1 VSTIKLDYAQINK
14 IAGIPLR
21 RSVYFALTS
30 CEVEEADHESCFT
43 DIHWKK
49 QTFRHCTCEVIH
61 GPCHGS
67 GGQSPASHRGDPG
80 SHPDQSKWDLWW
92 TKWYWNMF
100 FSEFF
105 CLPLAILFHGGSLGG
120 WTIGPFV
127 AAVQRHGLAL
137 AAWTT
142 TTTWSN
148 THVTTRHLAELCNVG
163 VTTFDVYQYS
173 SCILSLKMSLIS
185 FYAYVTTNSWQNLII
200 SNNNQLN
207 TCGSHDI
214 KNINLHMYIN
224 TCCLKV

>member
-1 VSTIKLDYAQINK
+1 LYIWGNTRASAMAQAVSRQPLTAKTRVRTQINPS
-14 IAGIPLR
+14 GI
-21 RSVYFALTS
+21 
-30 CEVEEADHESCFT
+30 C
-43 DIHWKK
+43 
-49 QTFRHCTCEVIH
+49 
-61 GPCHGS
+61 
-67 GGQSPASHRGDPG
+67 GGQSGTG
-80 SHPDQSKWDLWW
+80 
-92 TKWYWNMF
+92 TCF
-100 FSEFF
+100 FSELF

-120 WTIGPFV
+120 WTIGLFV

-173 SCILSLKMSLIS
+173 SSILSLKMSLIS
-185 FYAYVTTNSWQNLII
+185 FYAYVTTNSWQYLII